1 MRLTR
6 TRGCL
11 LRDRQRPLIPP
22 YHDGDLT
29 RMRAFRD
36 WCLSTLR
43 ASGDFDGV
51 DLFDV
56 PNSLAA
62 NDAIIAPNPRTPT
75 AAVWTCL
82 ASDHPDHGF
91 LPTVNRLFATV
102 RAQPSLRHCRFV
114 LVSPDDLGDPR
125 VRGVEVYDARAW
137 LESW

>member
-36 WCLSTLR
+36 WCLSALR

-114 LVSPDDLGDPR
+114 LVSPDDLGGDREPR
-125 VRGVEVYDARAW
+125 MTVLRRND
-137 LESW
+137 